1 MAINLTNFIN
11 EVDLD
16 YPRDEVFKIFKKQA
30 KQDFPRFNEKEAIGT
45 STRKT
50 IGAYS
55 TKTAEA
61 YVEISDYIPNEV
73 YEVTVI
79 TSKTNTM
86 FKSRYEL
93 KEVNDNKTHLTLIQD
108 QGAPGVF
115 SSINTIIQKLLFK
128 GRVNKKFD
136 FFVEGLKREIEG
148 ERKRINPK
156 YVFPYD
162 SEVAADQ
169 SSKTENE
176 KEPV

>member
-1 MAINLTNFIN
+1 MTINLTNFIN

-73 YEVTVI
+73 YEVTII

-128 GRVNKKFD
+128 GRVNRKFD

-156 YVFPYD
+156 YVSPYD
-162 SEVAADQ
+162 SEVAANQ